1 MKKIGTIFSLLSL
14 SLLAVSCGL
23 DNYDEPESFLEGK
36 ITYEG
41 KQLGLKGTNGGIQLQ
56 LYQDGY
62 ANHDP
67 ITVYATQDGTF
78 SAVLFDGPYKLV
90 TKDKNGPWVNNRDT
104 IYVEV
109 KGKTQ
114 CEVKVTPYFTISDEN
129 ITLDNNIV
137 SGTCNIQQIVQD
149 AKISQDRKSVV

>member
-62 ANHDP
+62 AN
-67 ITVYATQDGTF
+67 QDIDNQRCDRNQCT
-78 SAVLFDGPYKLV
+78 
-90 TKDKNGPWVNNRDT
+90 NGREP
-104 IYVEV
+104 
-109 KGKTQ
+109 Q
-114 CEVKVTPYFTISDEN
+114 C
-129 ITLDNNIV
+129 
-137 SGTCNIQQIVQD
+137 G
-149 AKISQDRKSVV
+149 R

>member
-41 KQLGLKGTNGGIQLQ
+41 KQLGLKGTNGGYSTTIVSGI
-56 LYQDGY
+56 GY

-67 ITVYATQDGTF
+67 ITVYATQEWELF
-78 SAVLFDGPYKLV
+78 SAVLFKMG
-90 TKDKNGPWVNNRDT
+90 
-104 IYVEV
+104 
-109 KGKTQ
+109 
-114 CEVKVTPYFTISDEN
+114 
-129 ITLDNNIV
+129 
-137 SGTCNIQQIVQD
+137 SGTNW
-149 AKISQDRKSVV
+149 